1 MAKPDSSKCGAN
13 EKLDNVQNKAE
24 DIKNKITEQL
34 GLGADASTIR
44 DNLKELLAPLDQV
57 MTEVAP
63 KLAAIAP
70 VSLQGGIKDF
80 ISGFD
85 AKKLATP
92 SGKNEAASKLALLEK
107 DFGPKLK
114 DKGLTLND
122 LIKQAG
128 GALGQDIDVSSINAG
143 IAKDSADAASFLSG
157 TGSGSLTGEL
167 TSALGGTG
175 SAGSN
180 LLGGLTGG
188 GTNPLTNFGSIG
200 DKLGLGGGSVQE
212 TNAGLLSTVT
222 SLTGGGLEGNAAGL
236 TALKNTATGAP
247 LSFCEISAGQGGF
260 TIPNIEIPA
269 DLSGSGVTEEEREVK
284 SVTGLTVISIRDEYK
299 EIKSVQGKREGSPFF
314 GNINGYKVDPNNSG
328 IILLP
333 SYKEGDKN
341 WAEVKVKY
349 IVELVKE
356 KSVEITQADTNEA
369 KEKIAPITTSINSIS
384 KKKEFNI
391 NSLLGKLSNLSLS
404 SLPANEIK
412 KTEIRDAIDK
422 AQGEISDPAYK
433 SKVDAHVKKSFGELG
448 SFLQNPQKYRS
459 VPIKSGDGEIT
470 QTEVVTTKDSIVET
484 TNEVTGVKTVE
495 KAAVAEKGFLNRPR
509 EISKKFQNAIDS
521 VGVVKDDPTGI
532 IWKFVKQNEKVF
544 GDGQV
549 TIRRGIAP
557 TIHEVKKIHGIE
569 FDESGNVKNEYFWY
583 SDDGA
588 KKELKF
594 NLERGAP
601 SLSAYGIVIK
611 SNKNP
616 PIPNPKNDYDGI
628 GVEAIKMM
636 NKHSNLIDV
645 KISKNSGNLRAT
657 WAPGFVPT
665 GDQAGFKTGP
675 IGPPDYKS
683 FGLFYG
689 NNVPRVPQLPLP
701 SVVSFKLDAIAMTY
715 ITLEKLNPK

>member
-63 KLAAIAP
+63 KLASVSP
-70 VSLQGGIKDF
+70 VSLQAGIKDF

-85 AKKLATP
+85 AKKIATP

-422 AQGEISDPAYK
+422 AQGEISDPTYK

-509 EISKKFQNAIDS
+509 EISKKFQTKVGD

-532 IWKFVKQNEKVF
+532 IWSLKYADSFDPDEFAIQFKNITPK
-544 GDGQV
+544 
-549 TIRRGIAP
+549 
-557 TIHEVKKIHGIE
+557 IHEVKKIHAIE
-569 FDESGNVKNEYFWY
+569 FDNSGEIKHEYFY
-583 SDDGA
+583 LADDGS
-588 KKELKF
+588 KEDIKF
-594 NLERGAP
+594 FTQVKGSTLGIRSVAQSNSKANRDKYLQIQTLNRHNSISSFSRSRVSGRMVVSYVVQGDNDPDKGKQLRMNLPKRADGSIMPYQEFGD
-601 SLSAYGIVIK
+601 LYG
-611 SNKNP
+611 
-616 PIPNPKNDYDGI
+616 DY
-628 GVEAIKMM
+628 
-636 NKHSNLIDV
+636 
-645 KISKNSGNLRAT
+645 T
-657 WAPGFVPT
+657 
-665 GDQAGFKTGP
+665 
-675 IGPPDYKS
+675 
-683 FGLFYG
+683 
-689 NNVPRVPQLPLP
+689 PRKPQLPLP
-701 SVVSFKLDAIAMTY
+701 EIAPPVRINAIAVTY
-715 ITLEKLNPK
+715 TTLEKLNPK

>member
-422 AQGEISDPAYK
+422 AQGEISDPTYK

-509 EISKKFQNAIDS
+509 EISKKFQTKVGD

-532 IWKFVKQNEKVF
+532 IWSLKYADSFDPDEFAIQFKNITPK
-544 GDGQV
+544 
-549 TIRRGIAP
+549 
-557 TIHEVKKIHGIE
+557 IHEVKKIHAIE
-569 FDESGNVKNEYFWY
+569 FDNSGEIKHEYFY
-583 SDDGA
+583 LADDGS
-588 KKELKF
+588 KEDIKF
-594 NLERGAP
+594 FTQVKGSTLGIRSVAQSNSKANRDKYLQIQTLNRHQSISGFPRSRVSGKITVVYTVQGDNDPDKGNQKRMNLPKRADGSIMPYQEFGD
-601 SLSAYGIVIK
+601 LYG
-611 SNKNP
+611 
-616 PIPNPKNDYDGI
+616 DY
-628 GVEAIKMM
+628 
-636 NKHSNLIDV
+636 
-645 KISKNSGNLRAT
+645 T
-657 WAPGFVPT
+657 
-665 GDQAGFKTGP
+665 
-675 IGPPDYKS
+675 
-683 FGLFYG
+683 
-689 NNVPRVPQLPLP
+689 PRKPQLPLP
-701 SVVSFKLDAIAMTY
+701 EIAPPVRINAIAVTY
-715 ITLEKLNPK
+715 TTLEKLNPK

>member
-1 MAKPDSSKCGAN
+1 MALPQTDKCGAN
-13 EKLDNVQNKAE
+13 ELLDNVQNKAE
-24 DIKNKITEQL
+24 DIKSKITEQL

-44 DNLKELLAPLDQV
+44 DNLKVLLAPLEQV

-63 KLAAIAP
+63 KLAAIPP

-122 LIKQAG
+122 LIKKAG
-128 GALGQDIDVSSINAG
+128 VALGQDIDVSSINAG
-143 IAKDSADAASFLSG
+143 ITKDVGAAASFLSG
-157 TGSGSLTGEL
+157 TGTGSLTGEL

-175 SAGSN
+175 SAGNN

-260 TIPNIEIPA
+260 TIPNIQIPA
-269 DLSGSGVTEEEREVK
+269 DLSGSGVTEEEREVR
-284 SVTGLTVISIRDEYK
+284 SSTGLLVIAIKDEYK
-299 EIKSVQGKREGSPFF
+299 EIKSVEGKREGSPFF
-314 GNINGYKVDPNNSG
+314 TNIQGYKVDPNNSG

-341 WAEVKVKY
+341 WAEVVVKY

-470 QTEVVTTKDSIVET
+470 QTEVVTTKDSIIET

-509 EISKKFQNAIDS
+509 EISKKFQTKVGD

-532 IWKFVKQNEKVF
+532 IWSLKYADSFDPDEFAIKFKNITPK
-544 GDGQV
+544 
-549 TIRRGIAP
+549 
-557 TIHEVKKIHGIE
+557 IHEVKKIHAIE
-569 FDESGNVKNEYFWY
+569 FDNSGEIKHEYFY
-583 SDDGA
+583 LADDGS
-588 KKELKF
+588 KEDIKF
-594 NLERGAP
+594 FTQVKGSTL
-601 SLSAYGIVIK
+601 GIRSVAQ
-611 SNKNP
+611 SNSKANREKYLQIQTLNRHQSISSFP
-616 PIPNPKNDYDGI
+616 RSRVSGKI
-628 GVEAIKMM
+628 GVVYTVQGDNDPDKGKSKRM
-636 NKHSNLIDV
+636 NLPKRVDGSIM
-645 KISKNSGNLRAT
+645 
-657 WAPGFVPT
+657 PYQEF
-665 GDQAGFKTGP
+665 GDLYG
-675 IGPPDYKS
+675 DYT
-683 FGLFYG
+683 
-689 NNVPRVPQLPLP
+689 PRKPQLPLP
-701 SVVSFKLDAIAMTY
+701 EIAPPVRINAIAVTY
-715 ITLEKLNPK
+715 TTLEKLNPK

>member
-422 AQGEISDPAYK
+422 AQGEISDPTYK

-509 EISKKFQNAIDS
+509 EISKKFQTKVGD

-532 IWKFVKQNEKVF
+532 IWSLKYADSFDPDEFAIQFKNITPK
-544 GDGQV
+544 
-549 TIRRGIAP
+549 
-557 TIHEVKKIHGIE
+557 IHEVKKIHAIE
-569 FDESGNVKNEYFWY
+569 FDNSGEIKHEYFY
-583 SDDGA
+583 LADDGS
-588 KKELKF
+588 KEDIKF
-594 NLERGAP
+594 FTQVKGSTL
-601 SLSAYGIVIK
+601 GIRSVAQ
-611 SNKNP
+611 SNSKANREKYLQIQTLNRHQSISGFP
-616 PIPNPKNDYDGI
+616 RSRVSGKI
-628 GVEAIKMM
+628 GVVYTVQGDNDPDKGKQLRM
-636 NKHSNLIDV
+636 NLPK
-645 KISKNSGNLRAT
+645 RADGSIM
-657 WAPGFVPT
+657 PYQEF
-665 GDQAGFKTGP
+665 GDLYG
-675 IGPPDYKS
+675 DYT
-683 FGLFYG
+683 
-689 NNVPRVPQLPLP
+689 PRKPQLPLP
-701 SVVSFKLDAIAMTY
+701 EIAPPVRINAIAVTY
-715 ITLEKLNPK
+715 TTLEKLNPK

>member
-422 AQGEISDPAYK
+422 AQGEISDPTYK

-509 EISKKFQNAIDS
+509 EISKKFQTKVGD

-532 IWKFVKQNEKVF
+532 IWSLKYADSFDPDEFAIQFKNITPK
-544 GDGQV
+544 
-549 TIRRGIAP
+549 
-557 TIHEVKKIHGIE
+557 IHEVKKIHAIE
-569 FDESGNVKNEYFWY
+569 FDNSGEIKHEYFY
-583 SDDGA
+583 LADDGS
-588 KKELKF
+588 KEDIKF
-594 NLERGAP
+594 FTQVKGSTLGIRSVAQSNSKANRDKYLQIQTLNRHNSISSFSRSRVSGRMVVSYVVQGDNDPDKGKQLRMNLPKRADGSIMPYQEFGD
-601 SLSAYGIVIK
+601 LYG
-611 SNKNP
+611 
-616 PIPNPKNDYDGI
+616 DY
-628 GVEAIKMM
+628 
-636 NKHSNLIDV
+636 
-645 KISKNSGNLRAT
+645 T
-657 WAPGFVPT
+657 
-665 GDQAGFKTGP
+665 
-675 IGPPDYKS
+675 
-683 FGLFYG
+683 
-689 NNVPRVPQLPLP
+689 PRKPQLPLP
-701 SVVSFKLDAIAMTY
+701 EIAPPVRINAIAVTY
-715 ITLEKLNPK
+715 TTLEKLNPK